1 MIISILAPQLGMAKD
16 NITVVKWLKVN
27 EESVLAGEPVVVVES
42 TKVSVEIEAPAAG
55 LVFRL
60 IRVNKKVKAG
70 DILGVIADNREE
82 FEIYKGSL
90 HQKPEADNG
99 FFYESEDAEGIR
111 ISFEEEKRSSSREEN
126 DEDSAVFPAPVEITE
141 EDSVRQR
148 IPFSGMRRAIAQN
161 LVSSLRTGAQ
171 LTIVAEADMT
181 ELAGFRTELML
192 DNPDDKI
199 TFVDMLFK
207 LVAFVLKEF
216 PLLNSSIVEDEIIC
230 WAQYHIGVAVALDDG
245 LVVPVVRNVDQ
256 KSLVAVSREIKKLT
270 RKARQSKLNPEDLE
284 GGTFTFSSG
293 GKVDVE
299 FMTPIINPPQSAI
312 LGLGKIVPKP
322 AVYQD
327 QLTIRTLTYLCLT
340 HDHRI
345 VDGLPAANF
354 IGRLKEIIEQPEK
367 FRQIL
372 K

>member
-1 MIISILAPQLGMAKD
+1 MVTSILTPQLGMAQE
-16 NITVVKWLKVN
+16 NITVVKWLKSD
-27 EESVLAGEPVVVVES
+27 EEPVPVDEPVVVVES
-42 TKVSVEIEAPAAG
+42 AKVSVEIESPAAG

-60 IRVNKKVKAG
+60 SQVNEKVKTG

-82 FEIYKGSL
+82 FETYQTTL
-90 HQKPEADNG
+90 HQKPEADDG
-99 FFYESEDAEGIR
+99 FFFESEDTEGIR
-111 ISFEEEKRSSSREEN
+111 ISFEEEKIAPGRKEEGVDLPASSAS
-126 DEDSAVFPAPVEITE
+126 VEPTG
-141 EDSVRQR
+141 DDAVRQR
-148 IPFSGMRRAIAQN
+148 IPLTGMRRTIAHN

-181 ELAGFRTELML
+181 ELANFRKELML
-192 DNPDDKI
+192 DNPEDKI

-207 LVAFVLKEF
+207 LVALALKEF
-216 PLLNSSIVEDEIIC
+216 PILNSRIVEDEIIC
-230 WAQYHIGVAVALDDG
+230 WGQYHIGVAVALDDG

-270 RKARQSKLNPEDLE
+270 RKARQNKLNPEDYQ

-293 GKVDVE
+293 GKVEVE

-312 LGLGKIVPKP
+312 LGLGKIGLKP
-322 AVYQD
+322 AVHQG
-327 QLTIRTLTYLCLT
+327 QLAIRTLTHLCLT

-354 IGRLKEIIEQPEK
+354 IGRLKEFIEQPDQ
-367 FRQIL
+367 FRKIL

>member
-1 MIISILAPQLGMAKD
+1 MITPILTPQLGMAQE
-16 NITVVKWLKVN
+16 NIEVTKWLKAD
-27 EESVLAGEPVVVVES
+27 EEKVPVGEPVVVVES
-42 TKVSVEIEAPAAG
+42 AKVSVEIESPAAG
-55 LVFRL
+55 LVFKL
-60 IRVNKKVKAG
+60 IDVKGKVRSG
-70 DILGVIADNREE
+70 DVLGVIADSRDE
-82 FEIYKGSL
+82 FETYEATIKK
-90 HQKPEADNG
+90 KPATDDG
-99 FFYESEDAEGIR
+99 FFFDQEDTEGIR
-111 ISFEEEKRSSSREEN
+111 ISFEEEIAIGREEGPQ
-126 DEDSAVFPAPVEITE
+126 DLPPIPAPVEL
-141 EDSVRQR
+141 EDDGTVRQR
-148 IPFSGMRRAIAQN
+148 VPFIGMRRTIAHN

-181 ELAGFRTELML
+181 ELSNFRRELML
-192 DNPDDKI
+192 DNPEDKI

-216 PLLNSSIVEDEIIC
+216 PVLNSSIVGDEIIC
-230 WAQYHIGVAVALDDG
+230 WGRYHIGVAVALDDG

-270 RKARQSKLNPEDLE
+270 RKARQNKLSPEDYQ

-312 LGLGKIVPKP
+312 LGLGKIGPKP
-322 AVYQD
+322 AVYQG
-327 QLTIRTLTYLCLT
+327 QLAIRTLTHLCLT

-354 IGRLKEIIEQPEK
+354 IGRLKEIIEQPEQ
-367 FRQIL
+367 FRKIL